1 MGAPGGARL
10 IRRRFWLPALDIPD
24 LRSIFSACP
33 AGSTLSRFPAPPVK
47 ALLRRATAPPVAA
60 LPLPDRLTDGGL
72 LLLTL
77 IWGVNFAVVKGAL
90 DSVGPMAFN
99 ALRFPLAALTVF
111 LILRLR
117 GPLPRP
123 ERRHLLPIL
132 FLGVVGNGIYQILF
146 IHALDLTRAGNVALL
161 LATTPVWA
169 ALLAALFR
177 EGTLDGATV
186 VGGVAT
192 MAGMGLVVVGG
203 SADPAWSAETLRGDV
218 LAAGAAFTWA
228 LYTVGSRGLLLR
240 YGSVPVTAWT
250 LWGGAAALVLI
261 GLPELGRTEIGS
273 LSPGVWGAVA
283 FAGML
288 ALGVSYVIWS
298 RGVERLGS
306 ARTATYANLVPVVA
320 LFTAWATL
328 GEFPVV
334 LQWIGA
340 AVILAGVVLAR
351 FGGRLRFRP
360 GPRPPVP
367 QAAVPET
374 QRPESPR
381 R

>member
-1 MGAPGGARL
+1 MVPPTGDPTHLHRSPL
-10 IRRRFWLPALDIPD
+10 LSPHPLPRNRTPEPNLD
-24 LRSIFSACP
+24 AN
-33 AGSTLSRFPAPPVK
+33 
-47 ALLRRATAPPVAA
+47 
-60 LPLPDRLTDGGL
+60 PDRLPDHIPGRGPPPDRVTDLGL

-111 LILRLR
+111 LLLRLR

-132 FLGVVGNGIYQILF
+132 LLGVVGNGLYQILF

-169 ALLAALFR
+169 ALLSALFR

-186 VGGVAT
+186 VGGMAT
-192 MAGMGLVVVGG
+192 VLGMGLVVAGG
-203 SADPAWSAETLRGDV
+203 TSDPAWGRETLTGDL

-228 LYTVGSRGLLLR
+228 LYTVGSRRLLLR
-240 YGSVPVTAWT
+240 YGSVPLTAWT
-250 LWGGAAALVLI
+250 LWGGTGLLVVL
-261 GLPELGRTEIGS
+261 GLPELGRTEVAG
-273 LSPGVWGAVA
+273 LSPGVWGAVV
-283 FAGML
+283 FAGVL
-288 ALGVSYVIWS
+288 ALGVSYVIWY

-320 LFTAWATL
+320 LFTAWVTL
-328 GEFPVV
+328 GEFPVL
-334 LQWIGA
+334 LQWTGA
-340 AVILAGVVLAR
+340 AVILGGVVLAR
-351 FGGRLRFRP
+351 FGGRLRARLR
-360 GPRPPVP
+360 G
-367 QAAVPET
+367 A
-374 QRPESPR
+374 
-381 R
+381 

>member
-1 MGAPGGARL
+1 
-10 IRRRFWLPALDIPD
+10 
-24 LRSIFSACP
+24 
-33 AGSTLSRFPAPPVK
+33 VK
-47 ALLRRATAPPVAA
+47 ALPRRTPQAARTGRTTRTAPPPAPT
-60 LPLPDRLTDGGL
+60 LLLPDRLTDVGL

-111 LILRLR
+111 LIFRLR

-123 ERRHLLPIL
+123 ERRHILPIL
-132 FLGVVGNGIYQILF
+132 FLGVVGNGIYQVLF

-177 EGTLDGATV
+177 ESTLDGATV
-186 VGGVAT
+186 VGGIAT
-192 MAGMGLVVVGG
+192 MAGMGLVVAGG
-203 SADPAWSAETLRGDV
+203 SADPAWSADTLKGD
-218 LAAGAAFTWA
+218 LMAAGAAFTWA

-240 YGSVPVTAWT
+240 YGSVPLTAWT

-261 GLPELGRTEIGS
+261 GLPELGRTDVGS

-283 FAGML
+283 FAGIL
-288 ALGVSYVIWS
+288 ALGVSYVIWY

-320 LFTAWATL
+320 LLTAWATL
-328 GEFPVV
+328 GEFPVL
-334 LQWIGA
+334 LQWMGA

-351 FGGRLRFRP
+351 FGGRMRSRP
-360 GPRPPVP
+360 GPRSPEPG
-367 QAAVPET
+367 AEAPET
-374 QRPESPR
+374 RRPESPR